1 MGNDLLT
8 DVYNKFLFVGQYG
21 FVCIKSN
28 ISEIKLKMNRFHD
41 KTFHW
46 DFFECNINWLWP
58 CSWGKYRQYIN
69 SENIKFQKEI
79 VAILSPS
86 YFKSGTHTENQKIL

>member
-41 KTFHW
+41 KTFH
-46 DFFECNINWLWP
+46 
-58 CSWGKYRQYIN
+58 
-69 SENIKFQKEI
+69 
-79 VAILSPS
+79 
-86 YFKSGTHTENQKIL
+86 